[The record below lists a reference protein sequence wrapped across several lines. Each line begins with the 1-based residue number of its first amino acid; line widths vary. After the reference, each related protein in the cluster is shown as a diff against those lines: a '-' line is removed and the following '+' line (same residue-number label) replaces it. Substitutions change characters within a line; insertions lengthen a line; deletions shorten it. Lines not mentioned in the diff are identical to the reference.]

1 MKYKMGDIV
10 RCVPGY
16 QNENP
21 SGDNYGGIGYE
32 PNKVFVVYSYSND
45 ALWTET
51 PSGYGRKGIYVYA
64 VEPYIPIPI
73 NKNVNKHQFI

>member
-16 QNENP
+16 QNEN
-21 SGDNYGGIGYE
+21 
-32 PNKVFVVYSYSND
+32 
-45 ALWTET
+45 

>member
-10 RCVPGY
+10 RCVKILV
-16 QNENP
+16 
-21 SGDNYGGIGYE
+21 GITRLS
-32 PNKVFVVYSYSND
+32 NKVELCKMD
-45 ALWTET
+45 